1 MSQKMGKKMNQD
13 VIDAFAMFDI
23 DKNGFVSAKEL
34 KKVFNQLG
42 IIINNYKSNNNNNK

>member
-1 MSQKMGKKMNQD
+1 MSQKMGTKMNQN
-13 VIDAFAMFDI
+13 VIDTFALFDI

-42 IIINNYKSNNNNNK
+42 MIQ